1 MPTSERVSK
10 WWPQVDK
17 WAVQVGV
24 SQSLV
29 LAVIQQES
37 GGNPNASRYEPA
49 YEKSYILASSDRLS
63 LCKKLG
69 ISTRD
74 AATSWGLMQLMFF
87 TAYGYGAKTIQ
98 MLLDPDQNIRFGA
111 AHLAAMIKT
120 HGSKEA
126 TLAAYNGGSGGAA
139 DWKIGRDTAAVRYAR
154 NVMALYQQ
162 YRDAA
167 LLKQPAGAN
176 SAVPPSPARSYFQP
190 GEFACKCGCGTNKVK
205 QPLIDMLNV
214 IREKLGV
221 PITVTSGTRCVKRNK
236 EVVGVSNSN
245 HLSGE
250 AADIQ
255 AKGTAPEKVR
265 EVIRALWKSGELPE
279 LAGLGSYKTFTHVD
293 IAPKVKGRLRT
304 WNG

>member
-1 MPTSERVSK
+1 MAISEKVLF

-24 SQSLV
+24 SQSLI
-29 LAVIQQES
+29 LALIQQES
-37 GGNPNASRYEPA
+37 GGDPNASRYESA
-49 YEKSYILASSDRLS
+49 YEKNYILANPDRLA
-63 LCKKLG
+63 LCGKLG
-69 ISTRD
+69 ISTRE
-74 AATSWGLMQLMFF
+74 AATSWGLTQLMFF
-87 TAYGYGAKTIQ
+87 TAYGYGANTVQ
-98 MLLDPDQNIRFGA
+98 MLLNPDDNIRFGA

-126 TLAAYNGGSGGAA
+126 GLAAYNGGSGGAA
-139 DWKIGRDTAAVRYAR
+139 EWKAGRDAVAVRYAR

-167 LLKQPAGAN
+167 LLKQTPDIKP
-176 SAVPPSPARSYFQP
+176 SAPVSTTKSYFQP
-190 GEFACKCGCGTNKVK
+190 GEFSCKCGCGTNKAK
-205 QPLIDMLNV
+205 QPLIDTLNV

-236 EVVGVSNSN
+236 DAKGVSNSN

-255 AKGTAPEKVR
+255 AKGIDPEKVR
-265 EVIRALWKSGELPE
+265 EMIRELWKGGRLPD

-293 IAPKVKGRLRT
+293 IAPKVAGRLRT